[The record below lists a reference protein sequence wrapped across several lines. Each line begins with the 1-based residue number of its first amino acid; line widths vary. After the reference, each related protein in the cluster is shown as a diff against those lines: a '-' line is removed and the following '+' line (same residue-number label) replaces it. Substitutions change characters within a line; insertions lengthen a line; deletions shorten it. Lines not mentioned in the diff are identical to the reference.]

1 METASQLNVTE
12 MEDPAPD
19 SSSSSSSSNCCSPV
33 IPSGILELEDST
45 KLAGVQAILILSY
58 STIIL
63 FGVTGNSLV
72 IYVVY
77 R

>member
-1 METASQLNVTE
+1 METTSQLLNVTE
-12 MEDPAPD
+12 MEDPTLD
-19 SSSSSSSSNCCSPV
+19 SCCSPI
-33 IPSGILELEDST
+33 IPSGIRELEDST